1 MQSVRIK
8 NKKVIHSKQ
17 ILNYFFQSPFQN
29 QFITGIVN
37 SDTLNIRTFN
47 FDLSIKALE
56 MSSLYRYQY

>member
-8 NKKVIHSKQ
+8 NLKGHPFETNSK
-17 ILNYFFQSPFQN
+17 LFFQSPFQN